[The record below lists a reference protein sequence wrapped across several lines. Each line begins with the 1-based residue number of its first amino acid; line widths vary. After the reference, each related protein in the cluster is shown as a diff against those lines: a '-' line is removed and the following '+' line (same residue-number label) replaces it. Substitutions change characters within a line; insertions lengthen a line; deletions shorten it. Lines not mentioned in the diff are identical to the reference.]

1 MLHLYNFLLHCK
13 SCSIRTCYSQFRKK
27 TRVLVFQRVCAR
39 VQGRRCGG
47 GMARW
52 SFEKIVFFLNL
63 TFLLFSATAR
73 PCNVAVSSASVRC
86 PAHTQ
91 TRDACP
97 TPPPNFPP
105 RWCLSKE
112 RGTLPPTRDIDF
124 LVLNSLSL
132 SNKIVSE
139 FSWLSWK
146 KKFEWKATSS
156 GCGDCAHRH

>member
-1 MLHLYNFLLHCK
+1 VFWSSNVFEQGCK
-13 SCSIRTCYSQFRKK
+13 EGGAGVGWRDEALKK
-27 TRVLVFQRVCAR
+27 
-39 VQGRRCGG
+39 
-47 GMARW
+47 
-52 SFEKIVFFLNL
+52 EKIVFFLNL

-86 PAHTQ
+86 PAPTQ